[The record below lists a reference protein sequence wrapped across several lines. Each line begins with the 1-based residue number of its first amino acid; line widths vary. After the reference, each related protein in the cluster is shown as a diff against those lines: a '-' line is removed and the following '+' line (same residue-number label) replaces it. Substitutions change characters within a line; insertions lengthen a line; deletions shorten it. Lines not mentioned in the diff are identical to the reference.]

1 MAEQKTEEA
10 FVAKT
15 ALEEFVVAGN
25 YQGMMTY
32 LQTQDKTQWQQHR
45 ASVMRMNKAME
56 KSRYTLDMSK
66 SAWRSRV
73 TDQQWQCLR
82 SAIFLCCTTS
92 DVAENIWLFFIKPEE
107 LVELWKAYTP
117 PSTENLVSNIVSR
130 NPGSFRI
137 VQSLLINDLA
147 ERPTHDNYLLGLLSQ
162 EVHSDRVPDV
172 AYWIKHDPELLQ
184 GPLLQLFDIEGT
196 TDISLAGRD
205 KYTHNPAHTWQQLF
219 LNLSQQGVY
228 SRELLL
234 DKTLGALEKDW
245 IQFRSGWFS
254 RFHEALAPTVEEM
267 SAFSGRYL
275 GLCHSRIPPT
285 ASMALKALQTLHA
298 ASAISDSDLL
308 TALQPLLSSTVK
320 TQVDT
325 ALKLLDQIILKDAS
339 LMQDAAAIAVFGLL
353 HEAADIQKKVISRL
367 GKWGMDAATQE
378 QAMQLLPQVA
388 TSNREALSAL
398 LGSAIDDAT
407 EPSITPQ
414 IQQNLPVLQT
424 LPSPVAE
431 NRALALIND
440 IDTLI
445 EACAY
450 VFENNNDTDCIETV
464 IHALL
469 TLAPFSAD
477 DKKRFGPVLKRAQKL
492 KPSPDNWR
500 NMDKPLAREL
510 ARLLVFIFEAER
522 LPPTS
527 SFAKGRFDVHSVI
540 CQRTDD
546 LMDILIQ
553 ARSVPPL
560 AAPTHQRGYID
571 PTVLIGRTREQH
583 ALGLQQPLQ
592 EQVLSLLRLAPS
604 DDANLRQQAASLPD
618 TPYHNALRYALG
630 SQVSIPANGKDSA
643 LYIAA
648 ARTRCPDEDDTNLIQ
663 LYGDF
668 GPDGA
673 HAARYRFEI
682 EISKNEV
689 YTFYHSHLRTTPT
702 PRAIDQA
709 YLSILRHP
717 QVVEDQGYFH
727 RTEGFGGNNESQI
740 RWSASMMPSSLEAVF
755 AEGAHAIANNLDW
768 WEAEWHNKAYLDLLL
783 DPTVPM
789 SSSAIMLLAFAL
801 AGKEPGQTAIAIDA
815 LVASWREGRLD
826 AVALGNAIQGLL
838 ATPQVKASRYAQS
851 LGKAT
856 RAHALA
862 PNLVFQLLCI
872 MVTQSPQ
879 SPTKDMAML
888 LELLNELRLE
898 LKQDL
903 PVSTL
908 TALNEM
914 QIGGKGKALLKT
926 LLTRV

>member
-1 MAEQKTEEA
+1 MAQQKTEAA

-25 YQGMMTY
+25 YQGMMDY
-32 LQTQDKTQWQQHR
+32 LRKQDKTQWQQYR
-45 ASVMRMNKAME
+45 GSVMRMNKVME
-56 KSRYTLDMSK
+56 KSRYTSDMST
-66 SAWRSRV
+66 SAWRSNV
-73 TDQQWQCLR
+73 TAQQWQCLR
-82 SAIFLCCTTS
+82 SAIFLCCTTN
-92 DVAENIWLFFIKPEE
+92 DVAENSWMFFIKPEE
-107 LVELWKAYTP
+107 LVELWKAYSP
-117 PSTENLVSNIVSR
+117 SSTENLVANIVVR

-137 VQSLLINDLA
+137 IQSLLINGLA

-172 AYWIKHDPELLQ
+172 AYWIKHDPEILQ

-205 KYTHNPAHTWQQLF
+205 KYTHNPDHTWQQLF
-219 LNLSQQGVY
+219 LNLCQQGVY

-254 RFHEALAPTVEEM
+254 RFHDVLAPTVEEM
-267 SAFSGRYL
+267 SAFSERYL

-285 ASMALKALQTLHA
+285 VSMALKVLGTLHA
-298 ASAISDSDLL
+298 AGAISNTALL
-308 TALQPLLSSTVK
+308 TALQPLLSSAVK
-320 TQVDT
+320 AQVDA

-339 LMQDAAAIAVFGLL
+339 LMQEAASIAVFGLL
-353 HEAADIQKKVISRL
+353 HEAADMQKKIISRL

-378 QAMQLLPQVA
+378 QALQLLPQVA
-388 TSNREALSAL
+388 TSNRNALMAL
-398 LGSAIDDAT
+398 LGTPAADASKLSAPIHTSQA
-407 EPSITPQ
+407 
-414 IQQNLPVLQT
+414 LPTLQP
-424 LPSPVAE
+424 LPSPIAE
-431 NRALALIND
+431 NRALPIISD
-440 IDTLI
+440 IDALI

-450 VFENNNDTDCIETV
+450 VFENSDDTDCFETV

-469 TLAPFSAD
+469 KLAPFSAE
-477 DKKRFGPVLKRAQKL
+477 DKKRFAPVLKRAQKL
-492 KPSPDNWR
+492 KPSSDNWR

-522 LPPTS
+522 LPPIS

-546 LMDILIQ
+546 LMDILMQ
-553 ARSVPPL
+553 AKSVLPL
-560 AAPTHQRGYID
+560 AAPSHQRGYID
-571 PTVLIGRTREQH
+571 PAILIERTREQH

-604 DDANLRQQAASLPD
+604 NDSNLRQQAASLPD

-630 SQVSIPANGKDSA
+630 SQVSIPAKGKDSA
-643 LYIAA
+643 LYITA
-648 ARTRCPDEDDTNLIQ
+648 ARARYPDEDDANLIQ

-689 YTFYHSHLRTTPT
+689 CTFYYSHLRTTPK

-717 QVVEDQGYFH
+717 QVIEDDGYFH
-727 RTEGFGGNNESQI
+727 RTESFGGSNESKI
-740 RWSASMMPSSLEAVF
+740 RWSASIMPSSLEAVF

-768 WEAEWHNKAYLDLLL
+768 WEAEWYNKAYLNLLL
-783 DPTVPM
+783 VPTVPM

-815 LVASWREGRLD
+815 LVASWLEGRLD
-826 AVALGNAIQGLL
+826 AVVLGNAIQGLL

-851 LGKAT
+851 LGKAA
-856 RAHALA
+856 RAHVLA
-862 PNLVFQLLCI
+862 PHLAFQLLCI

-879 SPTKDMAML
+879 SPPKDMAML

-903 PVSTL
+903 PASTL

-914 QIGGKGKALLKT
+914 QIGGKGKALLKA
-926 LLTRV
+926 LLTGI